1 MASSSSSEQNPAE
14 NPERPHSEDPQ
25 QEMDQDEE
33 EEEVAEDGSG
43 KMEQEQ
49 EEVKEKP
56 LPQQPPPSVIKKDDE
71 DQLANGISKIN
82 LSELSLFNRT
92 EEGEK
97 GGCGGAGDEC

>member
-14 NPERPHSEDPQ
+14 NPERPPSEDPQ
-25 QEMDQDEE
+25 QEMDQDEEE

-49 EEVKEKP
+49 EEVKDTP
-56 LPQQPPPSVIKKDDE
+56 LPQQPPSVIKKDDE

-82 LSELSLFNRT
+82 LSELSMFNRT
-92 EEGEK
+92 EGEE

>member
-1 MASSSSSEQNPAE
+1 
-14 NPERPHSEDPQ
+14 
-25 QEMDQDEE
+25 MDQDEEE

-49 EEVKEKP
+49 EE
-56 LPQQPPPSVIKKDDE
+56 PPSVIKRDDE

-82 LSELSLFNRT
+82 LSELSMFNRT
-92 EEGEK
+92 EGGEE